1 MKYREER
8 GIESEWLLPDPQ
20 DSTKQISISTMNS
33 WAESFTKILGVDF
46 YWHCARHRYT
56 TYLVRAG
63 IPDGVI
69 ADIVGWASTDLVRTY
84 TDIDADEQIG
94 AFFKNGEICVEKKD
108 SIF

>member
-1 MKYREER
+1 MSKP
-8 GIESEWLLPDPQ
+8 L
-20 DSTKQISISTMNS
+20 SITILNS
-33 WAESFTKILGVDF
+33 WAKTFSRILDEDF
-46 YWHCARHRYT
+46 YWHCCRHRYT

-69 ADIVGWASTDLVRTY
+69 AEIVGWTSTDLVKVY

-108 SIF
+108 SPF